1 MKYRNAE
8 EDEKKRNKYDKTGLR
23 KRINNFKKEEEKNE
37 EEKEEEMKG
46 ERVEEKEEHK

>member
-23 KRINNFKKEEEKNE
+23 KRINNFKKEEEQ
-37 EEKEEEMKG
+37 KEEEMKG
-46 ERVEEKEEHK
+46 ERVEETEEHK

>member
-23 KRINNFKKEEEKNE
+23 KRINNFKKEEEK
-37 EEKEEEMKG
+37 KEEEMKG

>member
-8 EDEKKRNKYDKTGLR
+8 EDEKKRNKYDKTGWR
-23 KRINNFKKEEEKNE
+23 KRINNFKKEEEK
-37 EEKEEEMKG
+37 KEEEMKG